1 MKISLIVA
9 MAENRVIGVDN
20 RMPWH
25 LSADLKRFRKITSG
39 NPIVMG
45 RKTHESIGRPLP
57 DRVNIVLTRDYSY
70 QALGCI
76 VVHNLEQAMRAA
88 GEAAELMV
96 VGGAGLYREFLPL
109 ADRIYLTLIH
119 RAFDGDT
126 FFPTIDWTE
135 WREAARNE
143 VEQDEQSGLSYAFI
157 DYERVPI

>member
-57 DRVNIVLTRDYSY
+57 DRVNIVLTRDSSY

-135 WREAARNE
+135 WREVAREE
-143 VEQDEQSGLSYAFI
+143 VEQDEQSALGYAFI
-157 DYERVPI
+157 DYERVPA

>member
-39 NPIVMG
+39 NPVVMG

-57 DRVNIVLTRDYSY
+57 DRVNVVLTRDSSY
-70 QALGCI
+70 QAKGCI

-96 VGGAGLYREFLPL
+96 IGGAGLYREFLPL

-126 FFPTIDWTE
+126 FFPTIDWPE
-135 WREAARNE
+135 WREVARE
-143 VEQDEQSGLSYAFI
+143 EFEQDEQSGLSYAFI
-157 DYERVPI
+157 DYERVAA

>member
-57 DRVNIVLTRDYSY
+57 DRVNIVLTRDSSY

-126 FFPTIDWTE
+126 FFQAVSRSFANRLPFSACCS
-135 WREAARNE
+135 R
-143 VEQDEQSGLSYAFI
+143 
-157 DYERVPI
+157 

>member
-39 NPIVMG
+39 NPIMMG

-57 DRVNIVLTRDYSY
+57 DRMNIVLTRDSSY
-70 QALGCI
+70 QAQGCI
-76 VVHNLEQAMRAA
+76 VVHNPKEAMRAA
-88 GEAAELMV
+88 DEAAELMV
-96 VGGAGLYREFLPL
+96 IGGAGLYREFLPL
-109 ADRIYLTLIH
+109 ADRIYLTLIY

-135 WREAARNE
+135 WREVAREE
-143 VEQDEQSGLSYAFI
+143 VEQDEQTGLSYAFI
-157 DYERVPI
+157 DYERNPA

>member
-57 DRVNIVLTRDYSY
+57 DRVNIVLTRDSSY
-70 QALGCI
+70 QAQGCI
-76 VVHNLEQAMRAA
+76 VVHKPEEAMRAA
-88 GEAAELMV
+88 DEAAELMV
-96 VGGAGLYREFLPL
+96 IGGAGLYREFLPL
-109 ADRIYLTLIH
+109 ADRIYMTLIYH
-119 RAFDGDT
+119 AFDGDT

-135 WREAARNE
+135 WREVAREE
-143 VEQDEQSGLSYAFI
+143 VEQDEQTGLSYAFI
-157 DYERVPI
+157 DYERDPA